1 MLLIKNCKLILGEF
15 KEAITGV
22 IKDLESVQDIFIYNE
37 KIIKIKS
44 NLKIDESFLKKYNIE
59 NFDKES
65 LEVIDANFNYVIPG
79 VIDVH
84 THMRDPGLTEKED
97 FTTGSKACAKGGVTT
112 FIDMPNTIPQTTTEE
127 FLKIKSQGAEGRSYV
142 DYGFHFG
149 GSNGDNSSEILK
161 VKDRVASTKIFLNM
175 STGDMLINN
184 NSSLENIFKSS
195 KIISVHAEGEKVE
208 EAIKLGIA
216 YDKPVYLCHISQE
229 SEVDIIKKY
238 KSEIKEM
245 NKKVKIY
252 VEVAPHHL
260 FLNEEIKNQSE
271 LNKKLLIMKPELKG
285 AEDNRAL
292 LQGIKDGIIDTV
304 GTDHAPHTLKDKE
317 AKLTFG
323 IPGVENSL
331 EVMLNLVKRDEITLY
346 RLTKL
351 MSENP
356 ADIFEISNKGRIQE
370 GYDADLVILDMNNM
384 YTISNK
390 EVVSKCGWTPYNNFL
405 TGGKVQKTILRG
417 HVVYSDNEFSNSLIG
432 KEIEYNIL

>member
-15 KEAITGV
+15 KEAVTGV

-285 AEDNRAL
+285 AEDNKAL
-292 LQGIKDGIIDTV
+292 LQGIKDGVIDTI

-317 AKLTFG
+317 TKLTFG

>member
-15 KEAITGV
+15 KEAVTGV

-44 NLKIDESFLKKYNIE
+44 NLKIDESFFKKYNIE

-127 FLKIKSQGAEGRSYV
+127 FLKLKSQGAKGRSYV

-238 KSEIKEM
+238 KAEIKEM

-252 VEVAPHHL
+252 AEVAPHHL

-271 LNKKLLIMKPELKG
+271 QNKMLLVMKPELKG
-285 AEDNRAL
+285 AEDNKAL

-317 AKLTFG
+317 TKLTFG

-331 EVMLNLVKRDEITLY
+331 EMMLNLVKRNEITLY
-346 RLTKL
+346 RLIKL

-390 EVVSKCGWTPYNNFL
+390 DVVSKCGWTPYNNFL

-417 HVVYSDNEFSNSLIG
+417 HVVYSDDEFCEKLIG
-432 KEIEYNIL
+432 KELEYNF

>member
-44 NLKIDESFLKKYNIE
+44 NLKIDESFFKKYNIE

-127 FLKIKSQGAEGRSYV
+127 FLKIKSQGAKGRSYV

-238 KSEIKEM
+238 KAEIKEM

-252 VEVAPHHL
+252 AEVAPHHL

-271 LNKKLLIMKPELKG
+271 LNKMLLVMKPELKG
-285 AEDNRAL
+285 AEDNKAL

-317 AKLTFG
+317 TKLTFG

-331 EVMLNLVKRDEITLY
+331 EMMLNLVKRNDITLY
-346 RLTKL
+346 RLIKL

-356 ADIFEISNKGRIQE
+356 ADIFGISNKGRIQE
-370 GYDADLVILDMNNM
+370 GYDADLVILDRNNM
-384 YTISNK
+384 YTINNK
-390 EVVSKCGWTPYNNFL
+390 DVVSKCGWTPYNNFL

-417 HVVYSDNEFSNSLIG
+417 HVVYSNDEFCEKLIG
-432 KEIEYNIL
+432 KEVEYNI

>member
-15 KEAITGV
+15 KEAVTGV
-22 IKDLESVQDIFIYNE
+22 IKDLESVQDIFIHNE

-44 NLKIDESFLKKYNIE
+44 NLKIDESFFKKYNIE

-285 AEDNRAL
+285 AEDNKAL
-292 LQGIKDGIIDTV
+292 LQGIKDGVIDTI

-317 AKLTFG
+317 TKLTFG

>member
-285 AEDNRAL
+285 AEDNKAL

-317 AKLTFG
+317 TKLTFG

-331 EVMLNLVKRDEITLY
+331 EMMLNLVKRNEITLY
-346 RLTKL
+346 RLIKL

-370 GYDADLVILDMNNM
+370 GHDADLVILDMNNM

-390 EVVSKCGWTPYNNFL
+390 DVVSKCGWTPYNNFL